1 MKGFTNYHECTEI
14 VQEGTIKVQEVSRR
28 CKKVQEIARRFR
40 KVLQKLHGGQE
51 SNISLK
57 KSQEEGL
64 RRKFRRFQDGSKKV
78 LEGSRW
84 F

>member
-57 KSQEEGL
+57 KSQEEG
-64 RRKFRRFQDGSKKV
+64 FQDSSKKV